1 MGDFVTLARVYPP
14 EASSSGEPSQHLLRF
29 ARSVLGGPGRANLM
43 LRRTRCKGAHL
54 PTAVAPPVRFGHD
67 ARMPSRRDREED
79 EQPRRPLPMSHR
91 RSFVAHHTRLRPVP
105 GLPSIRLHLA
115 EDAVPVWQATE
126 AATGLAGAPI
136 PFWAFAWAGGLA
148 MACFLAERPD
158 EVRGRAVLDFAT
170 GSGLVAIAAVQ
181 AGAQSVVAADIDPFA
196 EAAAGL
202 NARANGVRFEFVSR
216 DLLLEEPPDVDVL
229 LAADTWYEGPFAER
243 VRPWLQ
249 AAADRGIRVLVG
261 DPGRRYLPDGW
272 LEELAAYEVETTTRL
287 EDRPVVTGRVFV
299 LRP

>member
-1 MGDFVTLARVYPP
+1 
-14 EASSSGEPSQHLLRF
+14 
-29 ARSVLGGPGRANLM
+29 
-43 LRRTRCKGAHL
+43 
-54 PTAVAPPVRFGHD
+54 
-67 ARMPSRRDREED
+67 
-79 EQPRRPLPMSHR
+79 MSHR

-105 GLPSIRLHLA
+105 GLPAIRLHLA
-115 EDAVPVWQATE
+115 DDAVPVWQATE
-126 AATGLAGAPI
+126 AATGASGAPI

-148 MACFLAERPD
+148 MVHYLEERPD
-158 EVRGRAVLDFAT
+158 EVRARTVLDFAT

-202 NARANGVRFEFVSR
+202 NARANGVRYEFTSR

-229 LAADTWYEGPFAER
+229 LAADTWYEGPLAER

-261 DPGRRYLPDGW
+261 DPGRRYLPGGW

-287 EDRPVVTGRVFV
+287 EDHAVVTARVFAV
-299 LRP
+299 AAEPRSAE

>member
-1 MGDFVTLARVYPP
+1 MTRGLT
-14 EASSSGEPSQHLLRF
+14 
-29 ARSVLGGPGRANLM
+29 RS
-43 LRRTRCKGAHL
+43 KGAHPL
-54 PTAVAPPVRFGHD
+54 TCLTAPADLGHD

-79 EQPRRPLPMSHR
+79 DQPRRSLPMSHR

-115 EDAVPVWQATE
+115 DDAVPVWQATE
-126 AATGLAGAPI
+126 AATGADGAPI

-148 MACFLAERPD
+148 MAHYLEERPD
-158 EVRGRAVLDFAT
+158 EVRARTVLDFAT
-170 GSGLVAIAAVQ
+170 GSGLVAIAAVR
-181 AGAQSVVAADIDPFA
+181 AGAASVIAADIDPFA

-202 NARANGVRFEFVSR
+202 NARANGVRYEFVSR
-216 DLLLEEPPDVDVL
+216 DLLLEEPPDVEVL

-272 LEELAAYEVETTTRL
+272 LEELAAYEVETTTLL
-287 EDRPVVTGRVFV
+287 EDHAVVTSRVFV
-299 LRP
+299 VRPGP